1 MKAVITLISAV
12 LAGAALLIGLPYLLP
27 LAGPFLIAFTAA
39 AVMEPVVCALHRRGV
54 PRSLA
59 AGIVTI
65 LVLLVLGI
73 LLTLT
78 VTNSVNALMTFAKRT
93 PDLLETLS
101 AALTDLQQRVLGLIR
116 KAPEGVVE
124 QLTIALEAV
133 AGELYAVP
141 AWLSEK
147 LLGLVA
153 GIAKRSPDLLLFT
166 ATTAIGVYFFSASY
180 RDIMDFLQRQLP
192 PKTRK
197 KARHAWA
204 GLRGAASIVFAIM
217 VVAMG
222 GSISYD
228 LFHIVF
234 MVSLFSVAI
243 QGTLL
248 PWISGKLS
256 MVDETVDVRKTFNDY
271 QETSA
276 ITMMQMKIPAGHN
289 WENKVMKEV
298 CVPTGSLALMIKRG
312 KETIIPRGNT
322 MILADDTIIFS
333 VPAYEAAENERLE
346 EIRIDRGHLW
356 CGRCIYELDL
366 KNLLIA
372 LIIRGDESLIP
383 DGKTTIREGDVVVLY
398 R

>member
-1 MKAVITLISAV
+1 MKAVVTLILYT
-12 LAGAALLIGLPYLLP
+12 LAGAALLAGLPYLLP

-197 KARHAWA
+197 KARHTDEGRDEVADIWDQPLQGAVQSLVNA
-204 GLRGAASIVFAIM
+204 GIQFHNLPAFGALIGDGLHFIHQPLA
-217 VVAMG
+217 
-222 GSISYD
+222 
-228 LFHIVF
+228 
-234 MVSLFSVAI
+234 
-243 QGTLL
+243 
-248 PWISGKLS
+248 
-256 MVDETVDVRKTFNDY
+256 ER
-271 QETSA
+271 
-276 ITMMQMKIPAGHN
+276 
-289 WENKVMKEV
+289 EV
-298 CVPTGSLALMIKRG
+298 
-312 KETIIPRGNT
+312 
-322 MILADDTIIFS
+322 
-333 VPAYEAAENERLE
+333 
-346 EIRIDRGHLW
+346 RGHP
-356 CGRCIYELDL
+356 YF
-366 KNLLIA
+366 LI
-372 LIIRGDESLIP
+372 
-383 DGKTTIREGDVVVLY
+383 
-398 R
+398 